1 MTDTS
6 SVALVPRAVREVTF
20 YGDVLLIALV
30 GDVPYV
36 AIRPIADFIG
46 LDWSSQ
52 RQRILRDDILHEES
66 KLVVMIGADG
76 KQREMFSLPLEL
88 LPGWLFGVT
97 PSKARLEYRE
107 KLTQYRR
114 DCFRVLWRAF
124 QTELAQQSQVATTPS
139 PLLEVRGL
147 ALAVAQM
154 AEQQMELQVQVLTAN
169 EKIDQAITI
178 VGDLEKRLTTVE
190 QTTSTTSAITN
201 TQATEISNQVKALA
215 EILTKTHPGKNHYQG
230 IFGELYRR
238 FGVSSYK
245 LVRQEQYQ
253 AVLDF
258 LERWRKTALKER
270 PDQRNLF

>member
-1 MTDTS
+1 
-6 SVALVPRAVREVTF
+6 VAF

-52 RQRILRDDILHEES
+52 RQRILRDDILNEES
-66 KLVVMIGADG
+66 KLVVMTGADG

-97 PSKARLEYRE
+97 PSKARPEYRE

-124 QTELAQQSQVATTPS
+124 QTELAQQAPVAITSS
-139 PLLEVRGL
+139 PLMEVRGL

-178 VGDLEKRLTTVE
+178 VGDLEKRLKTVE
-190 QTTSTTSAITN
+190 ETTSTTSAITN

-238 FGVSSYK
+238 CGVSSYK

-270 PDQRNLF
+270 PDQGNLF

>member
-1 MTDTS
+1 MAEKH
-6 SVALVPRAVREVTF
+6 SVALIPRTTRKVTF
-20 YGDVLLIALV
+20 YSDVLLVALV
-30 GDVPYV
+30 EDTPYV
-36 AIRPIADFIG
+36 AIRPIAEFIG
-46 LDWSSQ
+46 LEWSSQ
-52 RQRILRDDILHEES
+52 RLRIQRDEILNEES
-66 KLVVMIGADG
+66 RLVVMTGADG

-97 PSKARLEYRE
+97 PSKARPEYRE

-124 QTELAQQSQVATTPS
+124 QTEFAQQSPATTTPN
-139 PLLEVRGL
+139 PLMEVRGL

-154 AEQQMELQVQVLTAN
+154 AEQQMELQTQVITAN
-169 EKIDQAITI
+169 ERIDQAITI

-190 QTTSTTSAITN
+190 QITSTTSAITN
-201 TQATEISNQVKALA
+201 TQATEISNRVKGLA
-215 EILTKTHPGKNHYQG
+215 ELLTRAHPGKNHYQG

-245 LVRQEQYQ
+245 LIRQEQYQ

-258 LERWRKTALKER
+258 LERWRKTSLKER
-270 PDQRNLF
+270 PEQDNLF

>member
-1 MTDTS
+1 MAEKDS
-6 SVALVPRAVREVTF
+6 IALVPRIVREVPF
-20 YGDVLLIALV
+20 YDDMLLVALV

-46 LDWSSQ
+46 LDWGSQ
-52 RQRILRDDILHEES
+52 YNRIRRDDILNEES
-66 KLVVMIGADG
+66 RLVLMAGADG

-97 PSKARLEYRE
+97 PGRARPEYRE

-124 QTELAQQSQVATTPS
+124 QSELAQYS
-139 PLLEVRGL
+139 PGDTSSLTQVRGL

-154 AEQQMELQVQVLTAN
+154 AEQQMELQAQVTTAN
-169 EKIDQAITI
+169 EKIDRAIVT
-178 VGDLEKRLTTVE
+178 VAGLEKRLKTVE
-190 QTTSTTSAITN
+190 QTTSPKSVITN
-201 TQATEISNQVKALA
+201 EQATEISNRVKALA
-215 EILTKTHPGKNHYQG
+215 EFLTGKYPGKNHYQG

-245 LVRQEQYQ
+245 LIRQEQYQ

-258 LERWRKTALKER
+258 LERWRKAAQKES
-270 PDQRNLF
+270 PEQGNLF

>member
-1 MTDTS
+1 MAEKN
-6 SVALVPRAVREVTF
+6 SVALIPRTTREVTF

-36 AIRPIADFIG
+36 AIRPIAEFIG
-46 LDWSSQ
+46 LEWSSQ
-52 RQRILRDDILHEES
+52 RLRIQRDDILSEES
-66 KLVVMIGADG
+66 KLVVMTGADG
-76 KQREMFSLPLEL
+76 RQREMFSLPLEL

-97 PSKARLEYRE
+97 PSKARPEYRE

-124 QTELAQQSQVATTPS
+124 QTELAQQTPEAATPS
-139 PLLEVRGL
+139 PLMEVRGL

-154 AEQQMELQVQVLTAN
+154 AEQQMELQTQVITAN

-190 QTTSTTSAITN
+190 QTTSTKSAITN
-201 TQATEISNQVKALA
+201 PQATEISNQVKALA

-270 PDQRNLF
+270 PDQGNLF

>member
-52 RQRILRDDILHEES
+52 RQRIMRDDILHEES
-66 KLVVMIGADG
+66 KLVVMTGADG

-97 PSKARLEYRE
+97 PSKARPEYRE

-124 QTELAQQSQVATTPS
+124 QTDLAQYSPRAATPS

-190 QTTSTTSAITN
+190 
-201 TQATEISNQVKALA
+201 
-215 EILTKTHPGKNHYQG
+215 
-230 IFGELYRR
+230 
-238 FGVSSYK
+238 
-245 LVRQEQYQ
+245 
-253 AVLDF
+253 
-258 LERWRKTALKER
+258 
-270 PDQRNLF
+270 

>member
-52 RQRILRDDILHEES
+52 RQRIMRDDILHEES
-66 KLVVMIGADG
+66 KLVVMTGADG

-124 QTELAQQSQVATTPS
+124 QTELAQQSPVITTPS

>member
-1 MTDTS
+1 MAKES
-6 SVALVPRAVREVTF
+6 SVALVPHIVREVTF
-20 YGDVLLIALV
+20 YEDVLLIALV
-30 GDVPYV
+30 GDIPYV

-46 LDWSSQ
+46 LEWGSQ
-52 RQRILRDDILHEES
+52 YNRIRRDDILNEES
-66 KLVVMIGADG
+66 RLVLMTGADG
-76 KQREMFSLPLEL
+76 RQREMFSLPLEL

-97 PSKARLEYRE
+97 PGRARPEYRE

-114 DCFRVLWRAF
+114 DCFRVLWQAF
-124 QTELAQQSQVATTPS
+124 QTELAQQAPVAKTPN
-139 PLLEVRGL
+139 PLMEVRGL

-154 AEQQMELQVQVLTAN
+154 AEQQMELQAQVITAN

-190 QTTSTTSAITN
+190 QTTSTKSAITN
-201 TQATEISNQVKALA
+201 PQATEISNQVKALA

-270 PDQRNLF
+270 PEQDNLF

>member
-1 MTDTS
+1 MLTS
-6 SVALVPRAVREVTF
+6 SSLLL
-20 YGDVLLIALV
+20 VLLSIPLVLPSPTGQTSGSEQLSLLNSAL
-30 GDVPYV
+30 
-36 AIRPIADFIG
+36 A
-46 LDWSSQ
+46 
-52 RQRILRDDILHEES
+52 
-66 KLVVMIGADG
+66 
-76 KQREMFSLPLEL
+76 LPQ
-88 LPGWLFGVT
+88 PRCASRGLFGVT
-97 PSKARLEYRE
+97 PSKARPEYRE
-107 KLTQYRR
+107 KLVQYRR
-114 DCFRVLWRAF
+114 DCFGVLWRAF
-124 QTELAQQSQVATTPS
+124 QTELAHQAPAAITTS

-154 AEQQMELQVQVLTAN
+154 AEQQMELQTQVITAN

-178 VGDLEKRLTTVE
+178 VGNLEKRLKTVE

-270 PDQRNLF
+270 PDQGNLF